1 MTAATKYLSF
11 FHIRFGASLQYRA
24 AALAGVATQF
34 AWGFMEIILFG
45 AFYDADPAAFPMDR
59 QALASYVWLQQATL
73 AMFMMWKVDA
83 SIFESIKSGGVAL
96 ELCRPLDVYTMWFTK
111 NCATRLADTLLR
123 CVPIL
128 VITSFLPRP
137 WGMALPA
144 DAAAAG
150 MFVLSAC
157 LGFFVVV
164 AALMPVYIS
173 AFYTLNATGVRLFVA
188 TIAEF
193 ASGAVVPLPFMP
205 DAVQRVL
212 AVLPFASMQSTPF
225 LIWGGTL
232 TGGDAWAAIGL
243 QAFWAVTLV
252 LLGRLWM
259 RAALKKVVAQGG

>member
-1 MTAATKYLSF
+1 MTAAKKYFSF
-11 FHIRFGASLQYRA
+11 FGIRFTAALQYRA

-45 AFYDADPAAFPMDR
+45 AFYEADPAAFPMER

-73 AMFMMWKVDA
+73 AMFMLWKMDT
-83 SIFESIKSGGVAL
+83 SIFESIRSGGVAL

-111 NCATRLADTLLR
+111 NCASRIADTLLR

-128 VITSFLPRP
+128 VVTSFLPKP

-144 DAAAAG
+144 DMAAAG
-150 MFVLSAC
+150 MFVLSAV
-157 LGFFVVV
+157 LGAFVVV
-164 AALMPVYIS
+164 AALMLIYIS
-173 AFYTLNATGVRLFVA
+173 AFYTLNPTGVRLFAA

-193 ASGAVVPLPFMP
+193 ASGAVIPLPFMP

-232 TGGDAWAAIGL
+232 SGREAWAAIAL

-252 LLGRLWM
+252 IAGRLWM
-259 RAALKKVVAQGG
+259 RAALRKVVAQGG